1 MLADSSND
9 GTKDGSMPDDAGAET
24 SADPDVP
31 QLLQRLNTVIQEA
44 EVLLR
49 GLESERLDDDAAGDA
64 VAKGMSRRL
73 AAADTDR
80 RELTSRLVEAERRA
94 ERLMT
99 LYVATFHLHA
109 HQEPP
114 AVESAIAEIAVDLL
128 GARRF
133 VLLLRD
139 RERCRVAMSRPVGMP
154 LAEVSPMFAGGY
166 YEGGDPLIDATLED
180 GVLRLASETGAIS
193 RALAAVPL
201 NMGDETS
208 GALVILDLLEQ
219 KGSLTADDRD
229 LLDLL
234 AAHAAS
240 ALLAA
245 QLFSLKER
253 KLRTYKSLLELAK
266 GEP

>member
-1 MLADSSND
+1 
-9 GTKDGSMPDDAGAET
+9 MPPDAGAET
-24 SADPDVP
+24 GAELDVP
-31 QLLQRLNTVIQEA
+31 QLLSRLNTVIEEA
-44 EVLLR
+44 EGLLR
-49 GLESERLDDDAAGDA
+49 DLESERLDDDEAGAA
-64 VAKGMSRRL
+64 VAHGTSRRL
-73 AAADTDR
+73 QAAETDR
-80 RELTSRLVEAERRA
+80 RELTTRLVEAERRA

-109 HQEPP
+109 HQDPP
-114 AVESAIAEIAVDLL
+114 SVESAIAEIAVDLL

-133 VLLLRD
+133 ALLLRD
-139 RERCRVAMSRPVGMP
+139 RERCRVAMSRPAGM
-154 LAEVSPMFAGGY
+154 AIEEVSPMFAGGI

-180 GVLRLASETGAIS
+180 GVLRLASETGMIS

-201 NMGDETS
+201 NMGEETS

-219 KGSLTADDRD
+219 KRSLTADDRD

>member
-1 MLADSSND
+1 
-9 GTKDGSMPDDAGAET
+9 MPPDEGAATGAEDV
-24 SADPDVP
+24 AVP
-31 QLLQRLNTVIQEA
+31 QLLSRLNTVIQEA
-44 EVLLR
+44 EGLLR
-49 GLESERLDDDAAGDA
+49 NLESERLDDDEAGAA
-64 VAKGMSRRL
+64 VAHGMSRRL
-73 AAADTDR
+73 QAAETDR
-80 RELTSRLVEAERRA
+80 RELTTRLVEAERRA

-109 HQEPP
+109 HQDPP
-114 AVESAIAEIAVDLL
+114 SVESAIAEIAVDLL

-133 VLLLRD
+133 ALLLRD
-139 RERCRVAMSRPVGMP
+139 RDGCRVAMSRPGGMP
-154 LAEVSPMFAGGY
+154 IEEVSPMFAGGHY
-166 YEGGDPLIDATLED
+166 AGGDPLIDATLED
-180 GVLRLASETGAIS
+180 GVLRLASEADMIS

-201 NMGDETS
+201 NMGQETS

-219 KGSLTADDRD
+219 KRSLTADDRD

-266 GEP
+266 GEL